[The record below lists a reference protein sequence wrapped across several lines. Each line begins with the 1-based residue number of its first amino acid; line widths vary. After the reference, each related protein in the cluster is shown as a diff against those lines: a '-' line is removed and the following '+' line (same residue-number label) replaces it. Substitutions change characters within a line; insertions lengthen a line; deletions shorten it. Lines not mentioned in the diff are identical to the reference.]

1 MLRARPSALQGWNFW
16 CEIQVF
22 SRMLFRRDVPLP
34 CYHLEGS
41 MKIFLQERP
50 LKVRPEWDSKST
62 FTLSPEPIGPKR
74 RLSKIRVRAW
84 TIIVLLVLVFL
95 GWATGYVPLLF
106 NRPIYIAGTVVDE
119 EGNLLKDVTVK
130 VTESTFVL
138 TNASGTRVKRSRMT
152 VNGSFRI
159 VCFSCKSL
167 GLWFS
172 KKGYYDERLDAAG
185 QTGKFL
191 EIVVRKNIPMV
202 LEETGPLPYLERY
215 RGILRFSTRGIETVV
230 PIHSGFGTRGVTLE
244 WLTEQ
249 LEKRIRSKTPE
260 PLHISLQAKVGE
272 DGELVT
278 EWQAPPGRHV
288 TNPGRSGVSVEYP
301 RDVVLDFSTAKG
313 GVVLYEPPEKLLR
326 LKRRSTIFR
335 SMRTAPVEGYRTRV
349 MLSPAHKGGYYFYCR
364 VNKRYG
370 KGWITTPQLL
380 GWKNRR
386 TVYANIQMRIN
397 PDGSR
402 NVASVD

>member
-1 MLRARPSALQGWNFW
+1 
-16 CEIQVF
+16 
-22 SRMLFRRDVPLP
+22 
-34 CYHLEGS
+34 
-41 MKIFLQERP
+41 MKIFLQR
-50 LKVRPEWDSKST
+50 KSIKARPEWESKR
-62 FTLSPEPIGPKR
+62 TLTPSPEPIGPKR
-74 RLSKIRVRAW
+74 RLPKIRVRAW

-119 EGNLLKDVTVK
+119 EGKLLKDVTVK

-138 TNASGTRVKRSRMT
+138 TNASGTRVKRSRMI
-152 VNGSFRI
+152 VHGSFRI

-172 KKGYYDERLDAAG
+172 KTGYYDERLDV
-185 QTGKFL
+185 TGETDKFL
-191 EIVVRKNIPMV
+191 EILIRKNISLV
-202 LEETGPLPYLERY
+202 LEETGSLPHLERY
-215 RGILRFSTRGIETVV
+215 RGILRFSACGIETVV
-230 PIHSGFGTRGVTLE
+230 PINSGFGTGGVTLDR
-244 WLTEQ
+244 LTEQ
-249 LEKRIRSKTPE
+249 LEKRIGSKTPE
-260 PLHISLQAKVGE
+260 PLYISLQAKVGE

-278 EWQAPPGRHV
+278 EWKAPPGRPV

-301 RDVVLDFSTAKG
+301 RDVVLDFSTARE

-335 SMRTAPVEGYRTRV
+335 SMRTAPVEGYRTHV
-349 MLSPAHKGGYYFYCR
+349 MLSPAHKGGYYFYCL

-370 KGWITTPQLL
+370 KGWITTPQLRR
-380 GWKNRR
+380 WKNRR
-386 TVYANIQMRIN
+386 SVYANIQMRIN